1 MKTFGATC
9 AAVCLLG
16 LAAAQPPAI
25 TAFTNV
31 SIIPMDRAGVFS
43 GMTVLVQGDR
53 ITAVRAGE
61 KPPARATILDG
72 TGKFLMPALA
82 EMHAHVPGGNAPDA
96 AIERVM
102 ALYAANGLATIRG
115 MLGHPRHLELREKL
129 RRGDIIGP
137 ELFTSGPSFNGQ
149 SAPAPAAAVKMVLA
163 QKQAGYDFL
172 KIHPGLS
179 RATFDA
185 LAEAAAG
192 AGITFSGHVPAEVGL
207 ARALEAKYRTIDHL
221 DGYVEALAA
230 SQAAS
235 DFFGVNLAKMADES
249 KLADLVARTKAAGTW
264 MVPTQNLME
273 NVVGEITADALKQRP
288 EMRYESAPAEVI
300 DKWAALKAQLAA
312 KYTADERRHFINLR
326 RRIIIA
332 LHKAGV
338 PFLLGVDAPQM
349 WNVPGFSTHRELQ
362 SLVAAGLTPFQAL
375 QTGTVNV
382 AKFFGREATAGTIA
396 AGKTADLL
404 LLEGNPL
411 ADIANTAKI
420 SGVML
425 KGRYYTQAELLAKT
439 GMPPAVK

>member
-1 MKTFGATC
+1 MKTFGAMC
-9 AAVCLLG
+9 AAACVLG
-16 LAAAQPPAI
+16 LAGTQPPAI

-31 SIIPMDRAGVFS
+31 SIIPMDRAGISS
-43 GMTVLVQGDR
+43 GMTVIVQGDR
-53 ITAVRAGE
+53 ITSVRAGE
-61 KPPARATILDG
+61 KPPARSTIVDG

-129 RRGDIIGP
+129 QRDDIIGP

-149 SAPAPAAAVKMVLA
+149 SAPTPAAAVQMVQA

-185 LAEAAAG
+185 LAEAATS
-192 AGITFSGHVPAEVGL
+192 AGITFSGHVPADVGL

-221 DGYVEALAA
+221 DGYVEAL
-230 SQAAS
+230 SGGQAPS

-249 KLADLVARTKAAGTW
+249 KLADLAARTKAAGTW

-273 NVVGEITADALKQRP
+273 NVAGDISAEALKQRP
-288 EMRYESAPAEVI
+288 EMRYETAPAEVI
-300 DKWAALKAQLAA
+300 DKWTALKGQLAA
-312 KYTADERRHFINLR
+312 KYPAEERRHFLNLR
-326 RRIIIA
+326 RRIIMA

-382 AKFFGREATAGTIA
+382 ARFFGREDTAGTIA

-404 LLEGNPL
+404 LLDANPL
-411 ADIANTAKI
+411 ADIANTLKI

-425 KGRYYTQAELLAKT
+425 NGRYYTQAELLAKH
-439 GMPPAVK
+439 

>member
-1 MKTFGATC
+1 MRTFGAMC
-9 AAVCLLG
+9 AAACVFG

-31 SIIPMDRAGVFS
+31 SIVPMDRAGVFS

-53 ITAVRAGE
+53 ITSVRAGE
-61 KPPARATILDG
+61 KPPARATIIDG

-96 AIERVM
+96 AIERVI

-115 MLGHPRHLELREKL
+115 MLGHPRHLDLREKL
-129 RRGDIIGP
+129 RRGDIVGP

-149 SAPAPAAAVKMVLA
+149 SAPTPAAAVQMVQA

-185 LAEAAAG
+185 LAEAATR
-192 AGITFSGHVPAEVGL
+192 AGITFSGHVPADVGL
-207 ARALEAKYRTIDHL
+207 LRALEVKYRTIDHL

-230 SQAAS
+230 GQLPS

-273 NVVGEITADALKQRP
+273 NVVGDITA
-288 EMRYESAPAEVI
+288 
-300 DKWAALKAQLAA
+300 
-312 KYTADERRHFINLR
+312 
-326 RRIIIA
+326 
-332 LHKAGV
+332 
-338 PFLLGVDAPQM
+338 
-349 WNVPGFSTHRELQ
+349 
-362 SLVAAGLTPFQAL
+362 
-375 QTGTVNV
+375 
-382 AKFFGREATAGTIA
+382 
-396 AGKTADLL
+396 
-404 LLEGNPL
+404 
-411 ADIANTAKI
+411 
-420 SGVML
+420 
-425 KGRYYTQAELLAKT
+425 
-439 GMPPAVK
+439 